1 MFSIYVFQIFLFIGN
16 FWFPDTDEVKMIP
29 ALLEKIFKPVLAKYS
44 ETPEKFLGMISR
56 CGDPKFGDYQANFA
70 MAMGKSLGKKP
81 REVAEMIRADV
92 LENPEAAAL
101 FESVEIAG
109 PGFLNLKISS
119 DWIGRTLEG
128 AAKDERLGIAKTE
141 KPKTIV
147 VDFSSPNVAKPMHVG
162 HIRSTIIG
170 DSISRVLTFLG
181 NRVIRDNHLGDWG
194 TQFGM
199 IFYGWKHYLNE
210 DSFRQD
216 PIMELLRLYRI
227 AREEMDADEN
237 VANECR
243 LEVERLHSGDPENRA
258 LWEKIMPYCLKE
270 IDRAYER
277 LDIQF
282 DETKGESFYN
292 SRLPGVVQLLRDKG
306 LATDSEGAVCVFFP
320 GRETPMIVQKKDGAY
335 LYATTD
341 IATFLYRME
350 EFKPDA
356 IYYVVDHRQSE
367 HFVNFFEVT
376 RMLGYEGT
384 DLRHV
389 KFGTILGEDGKP
401 FKTRSGDTVG
411 LDGLLDE
418 AVERARNAIRQNG
431 ASGIAEEDFEETAQ
445 KIGIAALKYADL
457 SQNRE
462 SDYVFSYDK
471 MLALNGNTAT
481 YMQYAYARVRSI
493 FTRGGFDAKTISA
506 NAKICFTH
514 PSERALAMELLRF
527 GEALEGVA
535 KDNRP
540 NFLTAYLYDL
550 ASRYSAFFENCP
562 VLRAENEE
570 VRDSRLALCD
580 LTARTIQKGLELLGI
595 QTVEKM

>member
-1 MFSIYVFQIFLFIGN
+1 
-16 FWFPDTDEVKMIP
+16 MIP

-44 ETPEKFLGMISR
+44 ETPDKFLGMISR
-56 CGDPKFGDYQANFA
+56 CADPKFGDYQANFA

-81 REVAEMIRADV
+81 RDVAEMIRTDV
-92 LENPEAAAL
+92 LADPTAAAL

-119 DWIGRTLEG
+119 EWMIRTLEN
-128 AAKDERLGIAKTE
+128 AAKDERLGIPAVSE
-141 KPKTIV
+141 PKTVI

-170 DSISRVLTFLG
+170 DSMSRVLKFLG
-181 NRVIRDNHLGDWG
+181 HNVIRDNHLGDWG

-199 IFYGWKHYLNE
+199 IFYGWKHYLDE
-210 DSFRQD
+210 EKFQD
-216 PIMELLRLYRI
+216 NPIMELLRLYRI
-227 AREEMDADEN
+227 AREEMDADEK
-237 VANECR
+237 VADECR
-243 LEVERLHSGDPENRA
+243 KETERLHAGDPENRA
-258 LWEKIMPYCLKE
+258 LWAKIMPYCLQE

-282 DETKGESFYN
+282 DETNGESFYN
-292 SRLPGVVQLLRDKG
+292 DRLPGVVELLREKG

-350 EFKPDA
+350 TFKPDA

-376 RMLGYEGT
+376 RMLGYEGV

-418 AVERARNAIRQNG
+418 AVERARSAMRQNEAG
-431 ASGIAEEDFEETAQ
+431 NIPEEDFEDTAQ
-445 KIGIAALKYADL
+445 KIGIGALKYADL

-493 FTRGGFDAKTISA
+493 FSRGGFDASAICKTSSIQ
-506 NAKICFTH
+506 FTH
-514 PSERALAMELLRF
+514 PTERALAMELIRF
-527 GEALEGVA
+527 GEALDGVA
-535 KDNRP
+535 RDNRP
-540 NFLTAYLYDL
+540 NFLTAYLYEL
-550 ASRYSAFFENCP
+550 ASKYSSFFENCP

-570 VRDSRLALCD
+570 IRDSRLVLCD

>member
-1 MFSIYVFQIFLFIGN
+1 
-16 FWFPDTDEVKMIP
+16 MIP
-29 ALLEKIFKPVLAKYS
+29 ALLEKIFKPVLAEYTD
-44 ETPEKFLGMISR
+44 TPEKFMGMLSR
-56 CGDPKFGDYQANFA
+56 CNDVKFGDYQANFA

-81 REVAEMIRADV
+81 REVAEMIREKA
-92 LENPEAAAL
+92 LANPLAQVL

-109 PGFLNLKISS
+109 PGFLNLKISA
-119 DWIGRTLEG
+119 DWMIKTLET
-128 AAKDERLGIAKTE
+128 AAKDERLGVPLAE
-141 KPKTIV
+141 NPKTIIL
-147 VDFSSPNVAKPMHVG
+147 DFSSPNVAKPMHVG

-170 DSISRVLTFLG
+170 DSMSRVLKFLG
-181 NRVIRDNHLGDWG
+181 NNVIRDNHLGDWG

-199 IFYGWKHYLNE
+199 IFYGWKHHLDEQKFQEN
-210 DSFRQD
+210 

-227 AREEMDADEN
+227 ARQEMDADEKI
-237 VANECR
+237 ADECR
-243 LEVERLHSGDPENRA
+243 LETERLHAGDPENRA
-258 LWEKIMPYCLKE
+258 LWAKIMPYCLAE
-270 IDRAYER
+270 IEHAYER

-282 DETKGESFYN
+282 DETRGESFYN
-292 SRLPGVVQLLRDKG
+292 DRLPGVVQLLRDRG

-320 GRETPMIVQKKDGAY
+320 GRKAPMIVQKKDGAF

-350 EFKPDA
+350 TYKPDA

-367 HFVNFFEVT
+367 HFVNLFELLH
-376 RMLGYEGT
+376 MLGYEGV

-389 KFGTILGEDGKP
+389 KFGTILGDDGKP

-418 AVERARNAIRQNG
+418 AVERARAAIAQNETNNV
-431 ASGIAEEDFEETAQ
+431 SNSDFEDTAK
-445 KIGIAALKYADL
+445 KIGIGALKYADL

-471 MLALNGNTAT
+471 MLALTGNTAT

-493 FTRGGFDAKTISA
+493 FSRGCFDAPKIAAS
-506 NAKICFTH
+506 AKITLTH
-514 PSERALAMELLRF
+514 PAERALALELLRF
-527 GEALEGVA
+527 NEALESVA

-550 ASRYSAFFENCP
+550 ASKYSTFFEACP
-562 VLRAENEE
+562 VLRAESDA
-570 VRDSRLALCD
+570 VRDSRLVLCD

>member
-1 MFSIYVFQIFLFIGN
+1 
-16 FWFPDTDEVKMIP
+16 MIP
-29 ALLEKIFKPVLAKYS
+29 ALLEKIFRPVLTQYS

-56 CGDPKFGDYQANFA
+56 CSDPKFGDYQANFA

-81 REVAEMIRADV
+81 REVAEMIRTAV
-92 LENPEAAAL
+92 LENPLAAAL
-101 FESVEIAG
+101 FESIEIAG

-119 DWIGRTLEG
+119 DWMIQTLEA
-128 AAKDERLGIAKTE
+128 AAKDERLGISVTE

-147 VDFSSPNVAKPMHVG
+147 IDYSSPNVAKPMHVG

-170 DSISRVLTFLG
+170 DSMSRVLSFLG
-181 NRVIRDNHLGDWG
+181 HRVIRDNHLGDWG

-199 IFYGWKHYLNE
+199 IFYGWKHYLDEAKFEEN
-210 DSFRQD
+210 

-227 AREEMDADEN
+227 ARQEMDSDEKVAD
-237 VANECR
+237 ECR
-243 LEVERLHSGDPENRA
+243 LEVEKLHSGDPENRA
-258 LWEKIMPYCLKE
+258 LWAKIMPYCLRE
-270 IDRAYER
+270 IDHAYER
-277 LDIQF
+277 LDIHF
-282 DETKGESFYN
+282 DEVLGESFYN
-292 SRLPGVVQLLRDKG
+292 DRLPGVVQLLREKG
-306 LATDSEGAVCVFFP
+306 LATESEGAVCVFFP

-341 IATFLYRME
+341 IATFLYRVE
-350 EFKPDA
+350 TFHPDA

-376 RMLGYEGT
+376 RMLGYEGI

-418 AVERARNAIRQNG
+418 AVERARAAIRANE
-431 ASGIAEEDFEETAQ
+431 ASTIPEEDFEETAQ

-493 FTRGGFDAKTISA
+493 FSRGGFDAQAISQ
-506 NAKICFTH
+506 NAKIQFTH

-527 GEALEGVA
+527 DEALEAVA

-540 NFLTAYLYDL
+540 NFLTSYLYDL
-550 ASRYSAFFENCP
+550 ASRYSSFFENCP
-562 VLRAENEE
+562 VLRAESEE
-570 VRDSRLALCD
+570 VRNSRLVLCD

>member
-1 MFSIYVFQIFLFIGN
+1 
-16 FWFPDTDEVKMIP
+16 MIP
-29 ALLEKIFKPVLAKYS
+29 ALLEKIFRPVLAKYS
-44 ETPEKFLGMISR
+44 DTPDKFLGMISR

-70 MAMGKSLGKKP
+70 MAMGKALGKKP
-81 REVAEMIRADV
+81 REVAEMIKADA
-92 LENPEAAAL
+92 LENPLSETL
-101 FESVEIAG
+101 FESIEIAG

-119 DWIGRTLEG
+119 DWMLKTLTV
-128 AAKDERLGIAKTE
+128 AAKDERLGVAKTE
-141 KPKTIV
+141 TPKTII

-181 NRVIRDNHLGDWG
+181 HKVIRDNHLGDWG

-199 IFYGWKHYLNE
+199 IFYGWKHYLDEEKFAEN
-210 DSFRQD
+210 

-227 AREEMDADEN
+227 AREEMDADEK
-237 VANECR
+237 VADECR
-243 LEVERLHSGDPENRA
+243 REVERLHAGDPENRA
-258 LWEKIMPYCLKE
+258 LWAKIMPYCLKE
-270 IDRAYER
+270 IDHAYER

-282 DETKGESFYN
+282 DETLGESFYN
-292 SRLPGVVQLLRDKG
+292 DRLPAVVKMLREKG
-306 LATDSEGAVCVFFP
+306 LASDSEGAVCVFFP
-320 GRETPMIVQKKDGAY
+320 GRSTPMIVQKKDGAY

-341 IATFLYRME
+341 IATFQYRME
-350 EFKPDA
+350 TFKPDA
-356 IYYVVDHRQSE
+356 IYYVVDHRQGE

-376 RMLGYEGT
+376 RMLGYEGV

-418 AVERARNAIRQNG
+418 AVERARTAIRQNE
-431 ASGIAEEDFEETAQ
+431 ASTIPEEDFEETAQ
-445 KIGIAALKYADL
+445 KIGIGALKYADL

-493 FTRGGFDAKTISA
+493 FSRSGLDADTICETA
-506 NAKICFTH
+506 TLQFTH
-514 PSERALAMELLRF
+514 PAERALGMELLRF
-527 GEALEGVA
+527 DEALESVA
-535 KDNRP
+535 RDNRP
-540 NFLTAYLYDL
+540 NFLTAYLYEL
-550 ASRYSAFFENCP
+550 ASKYSSFFENCP
-562 VLRAENEE
+562 VLRAESEE
-570 VRDSRLALCD
+570 LRNSRLVLCA
-580 LTARTIQKGLELLGI
+580 LTARTIQKGLEMLGI

>member
-1 MFSIYVFQIFLFIGN
+1 
-16 FWFPDTDEVKMIP
+16 MIP
-29 ALLEKIFKPVLAKYS
+29 ALLEKIFRPVLTQYS

-81 REVAEMIRADV
+81 REVAEMIRTAV
-92 LENPEAAAL
+92 LENPLAAAL
-101 FESVEIAG
+101 FESIEIAG
-109 PGFLNLKISS
+109 PGFLNLKISA
-119 DWIGRTLEG
+119 DWMIRTLEA
-128 AAKDERLGIAKTE
+128 AAKDERLGIPVTE

-147 VDFSSPNVAKPMHVG
+147 IDYSSPNVAKPMHVG

-170 DSISRVLTFLG
+170 DSMSRVLSFLG
-181 NRVIRDNHLGDWG
+181 HRVIRDNHLGDWG

-199 IFYGWKHYLNE
+199 IFYGWKHYLDEAKFEEN
-210 DSFRQD
+210 

-227 AREEMDADEN
+227 ARQEMDSDEKVAD
-237 VANECR
+237 ECR
-243 LEVERLHSGDPENRA
+243 LEVEKLHSGDPENRA
-258 LWEKIMPYCLKE
+258 LWAKIMPYCLRE
-270 IDRAYER
+270 IDHAYER
-277 LDIQF
+277 LGIQF
-282 DETKGESFYN
+282 DEVLGESFYN
-292 SRLPGVVQLLRDKG
+292 DRLPGVVQLLREKG
-306 LATDSEGAVCVFFP
+306 LATESEGAVCVFFP

-341 IATFLYRME
+341 IATFLYRVE
-350 EFKPDA
+350 TFHPDA

-376 RMLGYEGT
+376 RMLGYEGI

-389 KFGTILGEDGKP
+389 KFGTILGDDGKP

-418 AVERARNAIRQNG
+418 AVERARAAIRANE
-431 ASGIAEEDFEETAQ
+431 ASAIPEEDFEETAQ

-493 FTRGGFDAKTISA
+493 FSRGGFDAQAISE
-506 NAKICFTH
+506 NAKIQFTH
-514 PSERALAMELLRF
+514 PTERALAMELLRF
-527 GEALEGVA
+527 DEALEAVA

-550 ASRYSAFFENCP
+550 ASRYSSFFENCP
-562 VLRAENEE
+562 VLRAESEE
-570 VRDSRLALCD
+570 VRNSRLVLCD

>member
-1 MFSIYVFQIFLFIGN
+1 
-16 FWFPDTDEVKMIP
+16 MIP

-44 ETPEKFLGMISR
+44 ETPDKFLGMISR
-56 CGDPKFGDYQANFA
+56 CADPKFGDYQANFA

-81 REVAEMIRADV
+81 RDVAEMIRTDV
-92 LENPEAAAL
+92 LADPTAAAL

-119 DWIGRTLEG
+119 EWMIRTLEN
-128 AAKDERLGIAKTE
+128 AAKDERLGIPAVSE
-141 KPKTIV
+141 PKTVI

-170 DSISRVLTFLG
+170 DSMSRVLKFLG
-181 NRVIRDNHLGDWG
+181 HNVIRDNHLGDWG

-199 IFYGWKHYLNE
+199 IFYGWKHYLDEEKFQN
-210 DSFRQD
+210 D

-227 AREEMDADEN
+227 AREEMDADEK
-237 VANECR
+237 VADECR
-243 LEVERLHSGDPENRA
+243 KETERLHAGDPANRA
-258 LWEKIMPYCLKE
+258 LWAKIMPYCLQE

-282 DETKGESFYN
+282 DETNGESFYN
-292 SRLPGVVQLLRDKG
+292 DRLPGVVELLREKG

-350 EFKPDA
+350 TFKPDA

-376 RMLGYEGT
+376 RMLGYEGV

-418 AVERARNAIRQNG
+418 AVERARSAMRQNEAG
-431 ASGIAEEDFEETAQ
+431 NIPEEDFEDTAQ
-445 KIGIAALKYADL
+445 KIGIGALKYADL

-493 FTRGGFDAKTISA
+493 FSRGGFDASAICKTSSIQ
-506 NAKICFTH
+506 FTH
-514 PSERALAMELLRF
+514 PTERALAMELIRF
-527 GEALEGVA
+527 GEALDGVA
-535 KDNRP
+535 RDNRP
-540 NFLTAYLYDL
+540 NFLTAYLYEL
-550 ASRYSAFFENCP
+550 ASKYSSFFENCP

-570 VRDSRLALCD
+570 IRDSRLVLCD

>member
-1 MFSIYVFQIFLFIGN
+1 
-16 FWFPDTDEVKMIP
+16 MIP
-29 ALLEKIFKPVLAKYS
+29 ALLEKIFRPVLTQYS

-81 REVAEMIRADV
+81 REVAEMIRTAV
-92 LENPEAAAL
+92 LENPLAAAL
-101 FESVEIAG
+101 FESIEIAG
-109 PGFLNLKISS
+109 PGFLNLKISA
-119 DWIGRTLEG
+119 DWMIRTLEA
-128 AAKDERLGIAKTE
+128 AAKDERLGIPVTE

-147 VDFSSPNVAKPMHVG
+147 IDYSSPNVAKPMHVG

-170 DSISRVLTFLG
+170 DSMSRVLSFLG
-181 NRVIRDNHLGDWG
+181 HRVIRDNHLGDWG

-199 IFYGWKHYLNE
+199 IFYGWKHYLDEAKFEEN
-210 DSFRQD
+210 

-227 AREEMDADEN
+227 ARQEMDSDEKVAD
-237 VANECR
+237 ECR
-243 LEVERLHSGDPENRA
+243 LEVEKLHSGDPENRA
-258 LWEKIMPYCLKE
+258 LWAKIMPYCLRE
-270 IDRAYER
+270 IDHAYER
-277 LDIQF
+277 LDIHF
-282 DETKGESFYN
+282 DEVLGESFYN
-292 SRLPGVVQLLRDKG
+292 DRLPGVVQLLREKG
-306 LATDSEGAVCVFFP
+306 LATESEGAVCVFFP

-341 IATFLYRME
+341 IATFLYRVE
-350 EFKPDA
+350 TFHPDA

-376 RMLGYEGT
+376 RMLGYEGI

-418 AVERARNAIRQNG
+418 AVERARAAIRANEANAIP
-431 ASGIAEEDFEETAQ
+431 EEDFEETAQ

-493 FTRGGFDAKTISA
+493 FSRGGFDAQAISQ
-506 NAKICFTH
+506 NTKIQFTH

-527 GEALEGVA
+527 DEALEAVA

-540 NFLTAYLYDL
+540 NFLTSYLYDL
-550 ASRYSAFFENCP
+550 ASRYSSFFENCP
-562 VLRAENEE
+562 VLRAESEE
-570 VRDSRLALCD
+570 VRNSRLVLCD
-580 LTARTIQKGLELLGI
+580 LTARTIRKGLELLGI

>member
-1 MFSIYVFQIFLFIGN
+1 
-16 FWFPDTDEVKMIP
+16 MIP
-29 ALLEKIFKPVLAKYS
+29 SLLEKIFKPVLAEYT
-44 ETPEKFLGMISR
+44 ETPEKFMGMLSR
-56 CGDPKFGDYQANFA
+56 CNDVKFGDYQANFA

-81 REVAEMIRADV
+81 REVAEMIREKA
-92 LENPEAAAL
+92 LQNPLAAAL
-101 FESVEIAG
+101 LESIEIAG
-109 PGFLNLKISS
+109 PGFLNLKISA
-119 DWIGRTLEG
+119 DWMVKTLEL
-128 AAKDERLGIAKTE
+128 AAKDERLGVSLAE

-147 VDFSSPNVAKPMHVG
+147 MDFSSPNVAKPMHVG

-170 DSISRVLTFLG
+170 DSMSRVLKFLG
-181 NRVIRDNHLGDWG
+181 HKVIRDNHLGDWG

-199 IFYGWKHYLNE
+199 IFYGWKHYLDEKKFQEN
-210 DSFRQD
+210 

-227 AREEMDADEN
+227 ARQEMDADEK
-237 VANECR
+237 VADECR
-243 LEVERLHSGDPENRA
+243 LETERLHVGDPENRA
-258 LWEKIMPYCLKE
+258 LWAKIMPCCIAE
-270 IDRAYER
+270 INRAYER

-282 DETKGESFYN
+282 DETHGESFYN
-292 SRLPGVVQLLRDKG
+292 DRLPGVVQLLRDKG
-306 LATDSEGAVCVFFP
+306 LAADSEGAVCVFFP
-320 GRETPMIVQKKDGAY
+320 ERKAPMIVQKKDGAF

-350 EFKPDA
+350 TYNPDA

-367 HFVNFFEVT
+367 HFVNLFELLH
-376 RMLGYEGT
+376 MLGYEGI

-389 KFGTILGEDGKP
+389 KFGTILGDDGKP

-418 AVERARNAIRQNG
+418 AVDRARAAIKQNETNNV
-431 ASGIAEEDFEETAQ
+431 SDEDLEKTAQ
-445 KIGIAALKYADL
+445 KIGIGALKYADL

-471 MLALNGNTAT
+471 MLALTGNTAT

-493 FTRGGFDAKTISA
+493 FSKGGFDAQKIASS
-506 NAKICFTH
+506 AKIELAH
-514 PSERALAMELLRF
+514 PAERALALELLRF
-527 GEALEGVA
+527 DEALESVA

-540 NFLTAYLYDL
+540 NFLTAYLYEL
-550 ASRYSAFFENCP
+550 ASKYSTFFENCP
-562 VLRAENEE
+562 VLRAENDA
-570 VRDSRLALCD
+570 VRDSRLVLCD